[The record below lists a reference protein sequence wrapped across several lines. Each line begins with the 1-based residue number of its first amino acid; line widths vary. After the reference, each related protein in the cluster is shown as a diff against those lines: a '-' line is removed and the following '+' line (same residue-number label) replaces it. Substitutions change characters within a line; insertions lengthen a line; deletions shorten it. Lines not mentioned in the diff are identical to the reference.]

1 MLFWLHLGFA
11 FSTSLLMY
19 LSRTSGPHQS
29 GSRSGDHV
37 GVRVQN
43 SLLNVEKYIVYMSKK
58 VSSDFKRLLLPVLG
72 YY

>member
-1 MLFWLHLGFA
+1 M
-11 FSTSLLMY
+11 
-19 LSRTSGPHQS
+19 GPHQS

>member
-1 MLFWLHLGFA
+1 M
-11 FSTSLLMY
+11 
-19 LSRTSGPHQS
+19 GPHQS

-37 GVRVQN
+37 GVSVQN
-43 SLLNVEKYIVYMSKK
+43 SLLNVEKYIVYMSK